1 MKKNL
6 LDIQKLLYNYLP
18 FIGLIVVVVFFQI
31 VSGGR
36 LLSVKNMGS
45 MVNEVFIVMLG
56 TTGMVFLLSQGIL
69 DFSIAAN
76 VALSCAVAAKA
87 AAIYPLLALPAG

>member
-36 LLSVKNMGS
+36 LLSG
-45 MVNEVFIVMLG
+45 
-56 TTGMVFLLSQGIL
+56 
-69 DFSIAAN
+69 
-76 VALSCAVAAKA
+76 
-87 AAIYPLLALPAG
+87 

>member
-69 DFSIAAN
+69 DF
-76 VALSCAVAAKA
+76 
-87 AAIYPLLALPAG
+87 PLLPMLPSHVRLLPRPLQFILYWHCRLG